1 MKKLLLWATVV
12 AVVLIIT
19 IRLGSSTASGESDL
33 FRYQNAYVGDNS
45 AVGAIVGSLSVNKN
59 FKEMALQ
66 TKEKPYGIVLKYENT
81 EGTAAGIQEIA
92 VTNALYL
99 FALIQNADWVEID
112 TDAGTSRIKRSDL
125 GRELEGRLAACTNE
139 EELNELV
146 QEVLGDAQRVKEL
159 LK

>member
-1 MKKLLLWATVV
+1 MKKLLLWAVAV

-19 IRLGSSTASGESDL
+19 IRLGSSPASGESDL
-33 FRYQNAYVGDNS
+33 FRYQNAYVGNNS

-66 TKEKPYGIVLKYENT
+66 TKEKPYGIVLKYVNT
-81 EGTAAGIQEIA
+81 DGTAAGIQGIA
-92 VTNALYL
+92 VTNAFYL
-99 FALIQNADWVEID
+99 FALIQNVDWVEVD
-112 TDAGTSRIKRSDL
+112 TDAGASRIKRSDL

-146 QEVLGDAQRVKEL
+146 QEVLGDAPRVKEL